1 MLACLQRRQNPAHQH
16 ATAVCSNS
24 KSLEPTQHVNR
35 KCELTVPMPSPRYP
49 STAELDAYAQ
59 KTANSPLSIKIF
71 PTNIRVPQHKHVNRT
86 VNGYD
91 TTGQRYSPYPHLH
104 TGGYQGLLAIVKV
117 SSSSSSSSSSSFAH
131 STKGVLKNSEGR
143 RTKLSPAQIAVAP
156 YPPPNSS
163 TLGHCHGQ
171 IVYHAGPPKPPEAT
185 SLAVPPNVTVAG
197 PVIPVAGGRGLN
209 LPPQSNLP
217 SIQSIIYQ
225 INQHCQAQ
233 ALQQVCQNGVS
244 TGPPNPSPS
253 KPGTAISSGGTYV
266 TSVAPQGN
274 MAYSGTVLPGQN
286 GEVMK
291 AGVYPE
297 GMDYLLWQKQ
307 QQQHAVLRMYSEGS
321 GGGGAISKSPETCAP
336 GGSIMLGGAQVSS
349 SRGYPMTA
357 STSGGGG
364 LDKVSSSPLNCVGM
378 HGNFSVGQYFAPPW
392 NSILVTPDSD
402 CYNPQEL
409 PGATTTG
416 GPVTGHR
423 ELGFPHPHQHP
434 HHNHHHHQHH
444 HHHHLPIDSTGGL
457 CCSLPSKSLC
467 NTSVLSS
474 SLQSLE
480 YLISDIHPPCIKEQ
494 MLGKGYETV
503 SVPRLLDHQHAHIR
517 LPVYR

>member
-1 MLACLQRRQNPAHQH
+1 MLACLQRRQNPAPQH
-16 ATAVCSNS
+16 ATAACSSS
-24 KSLEPTQHVNR
+24 KSLEPVQHINR
-35 KCELTVPMPSPRYP
+35 KCELTIPMPSPRYP

-59 KTANSPLSIKIF
+59 KTANNPLSIKIF
-71 PTNIRVPQHKHVNRT
+71 PTNIRVPQHKHLNRT

-91 TTGQRYSPYPHLH
+91 TTGQRYSPYPHFH

-117 SSSSSSSSSSSFAH
+117 SSSSSSSSISLSSFVP
-131 STKGVLKNSEGR
+131 STKGVLKNSDGR

-163 TLGHCHGQ
+163 TLGHCHGHK
-171 IVYHAGPPKPPEAT
+171 IYHAGPHKPPEAT
-185 SLAVPPNVTVAG
+185 TLSVPPNVTVAG
-197 PVIPVAGGRGLN
+197 SVIPVAGGRGLN

-233 ALQQVCQNGVS
+233 ALQQVCQNGMS
-244 TGPPNPSPS
+244 TGAPNPSPS
-253 KPGTAISSGGTYV
+253 KQETINSSGGIYV

-291 AGVYPE
+291 AAVYPE
-297 GMDYLLWQKQ
+297 SMDYLLWQKQ
-307 QQQHAVLRMYSEGS
+307 QQQQAVLRMYSGGS
-321 GGGGAISKSPETCAP
+321 GGGAVSKSPETCAP
-336 GGSIMLGGAQVSS
+336 GASIMLGGAQVS

-392 NSILVTPDSD
+392 NSVLVTPDSD

-409 PGATTTG
+409 PGATTTTA
-416 GPVTGHR
+416 PLTGHR
-423 ELGFPHPHQHP
+423 ELGFPHRHQHP
-434 HHNHHHHQHH
+434 HHHH
-444 HHHHLPIDSTGGL
+444 HHHHHHPPIDSTGGL
-457 CCSLPSKSLC
+457 CCSLPSKNPC

-480 YLISDIHPPCIKEQ
+480 YLINDIHPPCIKEQ

>member
-1 MLACLQRRQNPAHQH
+1 M
-16 ATAVCSNS
+16 
-24 KSLEPTQHVNR
+24 
-35 KCELTVPMPSPRYP
+35 
-49 STAELDAYAQ
+49 
-59 KTANSPLSIKIF
+59 
-71 PTNIRVPQHKHVNRT
+71 
-86 VNGYD
+86 
-91 TTGQRYSPYPHLH
+91 
-104 TGGYQGLLAIVKV
+104 VKV
-117 SSSSSSSSSSSFAH
+117 SLSSSSSSSSSFAP

-171 IVYHAGPPKPPEAT
+171 IVYHTGPPKPPEAT
-185 SLAVPPNVTVAG
+185 ALAVPPNVTVASSM
-197 PVIPVAGGRGLN
+197 IPVAGGRGLN

-233 ALQQVCQNGVS
+233 ALQQVCQNGAS

-253 KPGTAISSGGTYV
+253 KPGTANSSGGTYV

-274 MAYSGTVLPGQN
+274 MAYSGTVLPGHN
-286 GEVMK
+286 GEAMK
-291 AGVYPE
+291 AGVYPD

-307 QQQHAVLRMYSEGS
+307 QQQQVVLRMYSEGS

-357 STSGGGG
+357 SMSGGGG

-392 NSILVTPDSD
+392 NSVLVTPDSD

-409 PGATTTG
+409 PGATTTA

-423 ELGFPHPHQHP
+423 ELGFPHPHH
-434 HHNHHHHQHH
+434 
-444 HHHHLPIDSTGGL
+444 
-457 CCSLPSKSLC
+457 
-467 NTSVLSS
+467 

-480 YLISDIHPPCIKEQ
+480 YLINDIHPPCIKEQ